1 MAIDIQVPKQPS
13 EMIFCNE
20 CKGSCW
26 VKNNNKATQAAAK
39 KRFGIIPNL
48 CVNESDGSIKC
59 PYTK

>member
-1 MAIDIQVPKQPS
+1 MAITVKIPKQPS
-13 EMIFCNE
+13 EEIYCKQ

-26 VKNNNKATQAAAK
+26 DKSNNAATQAAAK

-59 PYTK
+59 PYA